1 MVSSIA
7 RPILLA
13 CLVALA
19 GLVAGG
25 GPRPVLGSSFTVS
38 ATHDAIDAMP
48 GDGICADA
56 GGSCTLRAAVME
68 TNALPGADEISLS
81 EGTYPLSLGGAG
93 EDAAATGDLD
103 VTDSLTI
110 TGAGDQTTAID
121 ADGIDRVLH
130 VSGSATELNIS
141 GITLTGG
148 NLEPAFE
155 PSSLCFPLHH
165 GGGGVCITSGHLN
178 LSDAEVRGN
187 HSDDHGGGI
196 LIGELGNLTAVSTDF
211 HENSSLRSGGA
222 FSNFGTAT
230 VSNASISGNT
240 APAGGGVRN
249 TGEVPGVNGL
259 LTIENTTVE
268 DNQGAI
274 GGGIDNGFGGH
285 LTVDGSTIAGN
296 GAATGGGIYN
306 SGGIPDLQA
315 DHAEMTL
322 SDTVVR
328 GNSAAFGGGIYNAGN
343 DTPGIATIGG
353 ATIADNES
361 SRFGGGMYNAG
372 NLDLTASTISGN
384 RAVLGGGGLFNA
396 GADVVPTGERAQA
409 TLMNTTVSSNDGGQ
423 TGGGISNRGAVTAT
437 NVTVARNAAEDGG
450 NFSRSGLDISEFEN
464 TIFADPQS
472 STNCNAGPPLSLG
485 HNLDSDGTLRPHR
498 ARRHQRRVRGTPAA
512 GGQRGSDAHS
522 RARAKRL
529 LRRYLHRT
537 KRRHRQRQQRS
548 LPCGRPTRAGPPD
561 RWRRRRRRDLRHRRL
576 RAAGRA
582 GQRLPAELRRWPR
595 TYRDAGAPLAIAL
608 RESHARCR
616 SSGRVS
622 ANRRGSDSPIPL
634 AAALALPAL
643 AIILARRVFTHR

>member
-1 MVSSIA
+1 MVAPTA

-13 CLVALA
+13 YLIALA
-19 GLVAGG
+19 TLVVSGG
-25 GPRPVLGSSFTVS
+25 ASPALGASFTVT
-38 ATHDAIDAMP
+38 ATHDATDAAP
-48 GDGICADA
+48 GDGVCADS
-56 GGSCTLRAAVME
+56 GNTCTLRAAVIE

-81 EGTYPLSLGGAG
+81 AGTYPLSLAGAG
-93 EDAAATGDLD
+93 ENAAVTGDLD

-110 TGAGDQTTAID
+110 TGAGNQTTAID
-121 ADGIDRVLH
+121 AAQIDRVLH
-130 VSGSATELNIS
+130 VSGPATELTIS

-148 NLEPAFE
+148 NLEPPFE

-165 GGGGVCITSGHLN
+165 GGGGVCITSGQLN
-178 LSDAEVRGN
+178 LTDAEISGN

-196 LIGELGNLTAVSTDF
+196 LIGELGSLTAVSTDF

-230 VSNASISGNT
+230 VSNASISGNA

-268 DNQGAI
+268 GNDGSI

-296 GAATGGGIYN
+296 EAATGGGIYN
-306 SGGIPDLQA
+306 SGGIPGLQA

-322 SDTVVR
+322 RDIVVR
-328 GNSAAFGGGIYNAGN
+328 GNSATFGGGIYNAGN

-396 GADVVPTGERAQA
+396 GGDVVPTGERAHA
-409 TLMNTTVSSNDGGQ
+409 TLMNVTVSSNDGGQ

-437 NVTVARNAAEDGG
+437 NVTIAHNAAEIGG
-450 NFSRSGLDISEFEN
+450 NVSRGGLDISEFKN

-472 STNCNAGPPLSLG
+472 STNCNAGSPLSLG
-485 HNLDSDGTLRPHR
+485 HNLDSDGTCGLSAPGDISNVDPLLRPLADNGGPTQTHELGLPGSP
-498 ARRHQRRVRGTPAA
+498 AIDSGDNASCPATDQRGIPRPIDGNSDGSGVCDIGAFEQEPIVEIIEKCPGFCPETPTASPMPSPTPAA
-512 GGQRGSDAHS
+512 ILPVTLPRTGGS
-522 RARAKRL
+522 
-529 LRRYLHRT
+529 
-537 KRRHRQRQQRS
+537 
-548 LPCGRPTRAGPPD
+548 AGPPSAIPIT
-561 RWRRRRRRDLRHRRL
+561 
-576 RAAGRA
+576 AAIW
-582 GQRLPAELRRWPR
+582 L
-595 TYRDAGAPLAIAL
+595 
-608 RESHARCR
+608 
-616 SSGRVS
+616 VS
-622 ANRRGSDSPIPL
+622 
-634 AAALALPAL
+634 AALAV
-643 AIILARRVFTHR
+643 AIARRVFTHH